1 MVKQLRYTT
10 FAPGELEARLREL
23 APKGTLITPLS
34 LLNGNGNGGNGAAS
48 VKAHCTKVR
57 YPDGREGECRY
68 ERGGAQ
74 WHVFHCGY
82 DNQPLPRQIWMQSL
96 RNDVASIES
105 KAQEMAEAAYRE
117 AIVRERQDY
126 FARASEPS
134 DGSRKRNPALYRLSA
149 GRAKEWAGK
158 YALCQTIGQT
168 LSSSGP
174 VFETLDAANA
184 AWQKQGD
191 TALVVGCCNRLDRCW
206 QLPRFNPLYAAFDP
220 RPKSPMTD
228 AETTTVDAARNEEP
242 ETVPLQEGSMDP
254 KGIQALETDR
264 GMSADAPRA
273 LDTENTGVANTLPQA
288 LACEETGITAE
299 PEAFA
304 FTRWMTEVTQNLE
317 ALYGLEPDDL
327 PDCTYADWFASDMT
341 AEEAAR
347 EAMALFLDA

>member
-1 MVKQLRYTT
+1 MTKQLRYTT

-23 APKGTLITPLS
+23 APKGTPITPVS
-34 LLNGNGNGGNGAAS
+34 LLTGHGNGSNGAAS
-48 VKAHCTKVR
+48 VKAHCTIVR

-74 WHVFHCGY
+74 WHMFHCGY
-82 DNQPLPRQIWMQSL
+82 DNQPLPRQIWMQAL

-174 VFETLDAANA
+174 VFETLDGANA
-184 AWQKQGD
+184 AWQKQSD

-220 RPKSPMTD
+220 RPMFQTTD
-228 AETTTVDAARNEEP
+228 ARTTMAETMTQMAEAETRLADAARSEEP
-242 ETVPLQEGSMDP
+242 ATAPLQTG
-254 KGIQALETDR
+254 ETEPTNKDV
-264 GMSADAPRA
+264 P
-273 LDTENTGVANTLPQA
+273 E
-288 LACEETGITAE
+288 ACITAE